1 MVSKFYNLWAADDD
15 REMIVVKY
23 KNPDDV
29 ATEMDTLFA
38 DKTIKVLDV
47 GAGTGR
53 GGKVPALA
61 RNL

>member
-1 MVSKFYNLWAADDD
+1 M
-15 REMIVVKY
+15 VKY

>member
-1 MVSKFYNLWAADDD
+1 M
-15 REMIVVKY
+15 VKY

-38 DKTIKVLDV
+38 DKILDV

-53 GGKVPALA
+53 GVKVPALA